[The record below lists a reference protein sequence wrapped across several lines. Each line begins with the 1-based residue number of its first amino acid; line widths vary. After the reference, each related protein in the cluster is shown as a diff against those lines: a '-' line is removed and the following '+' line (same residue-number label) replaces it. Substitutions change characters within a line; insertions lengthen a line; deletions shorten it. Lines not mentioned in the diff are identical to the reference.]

1 MVIIFAWCKVG
12 QNPRPDRNSGCRR
25 VAAHPYNYEMST
37 TAPAAATATF
47 KSDASV
53 MSLIGFAHATSHFFH
68 LLLPPLFPWFMQEFG
83 LGFAEVG
90 TLMTVF
96 FVISGIGQALA
107 GFVIDRF
114 GAHRVLCGGVALLTC
129 SGLLVAAAPG
139 FAALFAAA
147 AVAGLGNSVFHPA
160 DFTLINRRVSVPRLG
175 HAFSMH
181 GITGNL
187 GWAISPIF
195 MTTLAIAF
203 GWRAAGLGA
212 ALVGALALAFLI
224 WKRDLLQYEIRQKSA
239 LNKPA
244 DQAPHP
250 KGSGTWSF
258 LGVRVIWLAF
268 AYFLLTTF
276 AFGALQ
282 NFAPSLLSELYGL
295 SIAIATSAL
304 TAYLLGG
311 SAGLVLGGFLVKGR
325 QSFEYLIASSLAVG
339 ALLAFLLAFAIVPG
353 WLVLPLMVVMG
364 FSVGIA
370 GPSRDMLVRR
380 ATAARL
386 GEGAFGRVY
395 GFVYSGLDV
404 GLAIAPIAFGLL
416 LDAHLPRL
424 VFIGVGVAFML
435 AIVAALAVGRDAS
448 KHPSAVSR

>member
-1 MVIIFAWCKVG
+1 
-12 QNPRPDRNSGCRR
+12 
-25 VAAHPYNYEMST
+25 MSA
-37 TAPAAATATF
+37 TAPSVAGATSFKADAT
-47 KSDASV
+47 V

-68 LLLPPLFPWFMQEFG
+68 LLLPPLFPWFMKDFG

-107 GFVIDRF
+107 GFVVDRF
-114 GAHRVLCGGVALLTC
+114 GAHRVLCGGVALLSA
-129 SGLLVAAAPG
+129 SGLLVAAASG

-175 HAFSMH
+175 HAFSIH
-181 GITGNL
+181 GLTGNL

-195 MTTLAIAF
+195 MTSIAIAF

-224 WKRDLLQYEIRQKSA
+224 WKRELLQYELRRSRIDEGTQ
-239 LNKPA
+239 NKPA
-244 DQAPHP
+244 VPMKDG
-250 KGSGTWSF
+250 KDGGTWSF
-258 LGVRVIWLAF
+258 LRVRVIWLAF

-282 NFAPSLLSELYGL
+282 NFAPSLLRELYDL
-295 SIAIATSAL
+295 SIALATSAL

-325 QSFEYLIASSLAVG
+325 QSFEYLIASSLLAG
-339 ALLAFLLAFAIVPG
+339 ALLALLLAFAIMPAG
-353 WLVLPLMVVMG
+353 LVLPLMVAMG

-380 ATAARL
+380 AAAAQL

-404 GLAIAPIAFGLL
+404 GLALAPVAFGLL
-416 LDAHLPRL
+416 LDAHLPKL
-424 VFIGVGVAFML
+424 VFIAVGATFML
-435 AIVAALAVGRDAS
+435 AIIAALAVGRDGRGGSEPRAAAS
-448 KHPSAVSR
+448 R